1 MCDFSGKL
9 IAWMDGELPERE
21 ATFVERH
28 LDGCAGCR
36 SRLRAYRQASSAFD
50 AYCDASTDWKGTAT
64 APPARRGAPP
74 WMPIAAGA
82 AAAIAAFL
90 GLLLALPPHRR
101 GRGPVTN
108 AAITATSISSVPAQ
122 SKAAASV
129 TMAPGRE
136 EVRSANGSTMEP
148 AAANATHGKLMR
160 REHAAA
166 AKLVH
171 HTLAARGPVPSAEL
185 QPAQPAIEIAIPM
198 DAMFPPGAVPEGV
211 SFVADVTLGAD
222 GSAERLRLQPRL
234 LKFERTVT
242 RP

>member
-129 TMAPGRE
+129 TTA
-136 EVRSANGSTMEP
+136 RSMQRVGSASRSTVEP
-148 AAANATHGKLMR
+148 VAAARGEVTR
-160 REHAAA
+160 REHVAA

-171 HTLAARGPVPSAEL
+171 DTLPNHGSIQSAESL
-185 QPAQPAIEIAIPM
+185 PARPAIKIAIPS